1 MAIPCAASSNARV
14 SSVPPEPPPAE
25 RRSEDSDAQQLRP
38 EEPRGGQHVPLRVLL
53 LDDEFVAV
61 SKPSGLLVHRDEHHP
76 DAPAALQTVR
86 DQVGKH
92 LYPFHR
98 LDRATSG
105 VLLFG
110 FSRAAAAALQQS
122 LAAADAHKEYTALL
136 RYPGS
141 NAGDGPVWTCERALH
156 DERDRARACR
166 TDFAV
171 LETFAH
177 CALVQCRLHTGRYHQ
192 IRRHANHCGRHVIGD
207 TTHGKGRINALFRE
221 RFGLGRLFLHLQRV
235 ALAHPRTGARLELVD
250 PLPPEL
256 DAVLARLRAAP
267 ATA

>member
-1 MAIPCAASSNARV
+1 VTSDPP
-14 SSVPPEPPPAE
+14 VPPSAE
-25 RRSEDSDAQQLRP
+25 RD
-38 EEPRGGQHVPLRVLL
+38 EPRGQQHPPLRVIH
-53 LDDEFVAV
+53 LDDDFVAV
-61 SKPSGLLVHRDEHHP
+61 AKPSGLLVHRDEHHP

-86 DQVGKH
+86 DQLGRH

-110 FSRAAAAALQQS
+110 LSRDAAAALQRS
-122 LAAADAHKEYTALL
+122 LASADAHKEYVALL

-141 NAGDGPVWTCERALH
+141 NPDAGPQWTCDRPLH
-156 DERDRARACR
+156 DERDRPRECR

-171 LETFAH
+171 IETFPH
-177 CALVQCRLHTGRYHQ
+177 CALVRCLLHTGRYHQ

-221 RFGLGRLFLHLQRV
+221 RFGLDRLFLHLQRV
-235 ALAHPRTGARLELVD
+235 VLAHPRTGERLELLD
-250 PLPPEL
+250 PLPDDL
-256 DAVLARLRAAP
+256 AAVLAALRAAP
-267 ATA
+267 PADTVPAPPC

>member
-1 MAIPCAASSNARV
+1 V
-14 SSVPPEPPPAE
+14 TTEPPAPPPPPAE
-25 RRSEDSDAQQLRP
+25 P
-38 EEPRGGQHVPLRVLL
+38 EKPRGESHPPLRVIH
-53 LDDEFVAV
+53 LDDDFVAV
-61 SKPSGLLVHRDEHHP
+61 AKPSGLLVHRDEHHP

-86 DQVGKH
+86 DQLGRH

-110 FSRAAAAALQQS
+110 LSRDAAASLQRS
-122 LAAADAHKEYTALL
+122 LAAADAHKEYIALL

-141 NAGDGPVWTCERALH
+141 NPDAGPQWTCDRPLH
-156 DERDRARACR
+156 DERDRPRECR

-171 LETFAH
+171 IETFPH
-177 CALVQCRLHTGRYHQ
+177 CALVRCLLHTGRYHQ

-221 RFGLGRLFLHLQRV
+221 RFGLDRLFLHLQRV
-235 ALAHPRTGARLELVD
+235 VLAHPRTGAPLELLD
-250 PLPPEL
+250 PLPPPLVE
-256 DAVLARLRAAP
+256 VLQRLRTAPAAP
-267 ATA
+267 PAGTTPP